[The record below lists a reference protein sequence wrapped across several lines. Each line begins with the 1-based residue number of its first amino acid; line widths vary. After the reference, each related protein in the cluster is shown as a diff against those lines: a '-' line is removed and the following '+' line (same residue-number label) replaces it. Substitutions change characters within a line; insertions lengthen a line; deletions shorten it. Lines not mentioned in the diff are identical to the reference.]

1 VLKRLL
7 IANRGEIAC
16 RIIRTARRMGIETV
30 AVFSDVDRDAL
41 HVRAA
46 DRAEHIGGAAARDS
60 YLDIEA
66 LLAAAARSGADSVH
80 PGYGFVA
87 ENAEFAQACAAAGLI
102 FVGPT
107 PEAMRAMGSKIEA
120 KRIVA
125 AAGTPVVPGYQDSQ
139 DGATLAAEAER
150 LGYPLLIKASAGG
163 GGKGM
168 RLVEDPGGFKTAL
181 AAARREAAAAF
192 GEDDVLLERF
202 LTRPKHLEVQILAD
216 THGRTL
222 SLFERDCSVQRRH
235 QKVVEEAPG
244 PSVDEA
250 LRARMGEA
258 AVAAAQAIG
267 YVGAGTV
274 EFISEDDEF
283 YFMEMNTRLQVEH
296 PVTEAILGLDLV
308 EWQLRVA
315 AGEALSLT
323 PEELVIDGH
332 AVEVRVY
339 AENPRRKFL
348 PSTGRLVHVGFP
360 SGVRIDSGVGSGSE
374 VTVHY
379 DPMIAKIIAHGTNR
393 ADAIERLDRAL
404 AATEIAGVEHNVPFL
419 RRVLAD
425 EDFLAG
431 DYTTALIESRGDA
444 LIPASRPEA
453 LAVAAVAALRE
464 RAGDSPW
471 QRGDGFRLNRR
482 GRERLTLRYDGS
494 TQQVQVDVTSN
505 GYDVSVAKTFFAVR
519 DISVSESVSEADSAD
534 GSGSGSE
541 HRFVAT
547 INGSQVRWRIV
558 RDGLDWYLLAGGASE
573 RVTEIEPDAAS
584 FADQGSGDGRVLAP
598 MPGQLLSV
606 EVKQGA
612 AVKRDQPLMVLEA
625 MKMEHVI
632 VAPIDGH
639 VTELPVSVG
648 DRITE
653 GSVLAVVSAD

>member
-1 VLKRLL
+1 MLKRLL

-216 THGRTL
+216 MHGRTL

-519 DISVSESVSEADSAD
+519 DISVSEADSAD

>member
-1 VLKRLL
+1 
-7 IANRGEIAC
+7 
-16 RIIRTARRMGIETV
+16 V

-315 AGEALSLT
+315 AGEALSLM

-519 DISVSESVSEADSAD
+519 DISVSEADSAD

>member
-1 VLKRLL
+1 MLKRLL

-16 RIIRTARRMGIETV
+16 RIIRSARRLSIETV

-60 YLDIEA
+60 YLNIEA
-66 LLAAAARSGADSVH
+66 LLAAAAKSGADSVH

-87 ENAEFAQACAAAGLI
+87 ENAEFAQACADAGLV

-139 DGATLAAEAER
+139 DTATLAAEAER

-168 RLVEDPGGFKTAL
+168 RLVEDSGGFETAL

-192 GEDDVLLERF
+192 GEDDVLLEKF

-258 AVAAAQAIG
+258 AVAAAQAVG

-274 EFISEDDEF
+274 EFISEGDEF

-308 EWQLRVA
+308 EWQLRIA
-315 AGEALSLT
+315 AGEALSFTQEDLT
-323 PEELVIDGH
+323 IDGH

-348 PSTGRLVHVGFP
+348 PSTGRLVHVAFP
-360 SGVRIDSGVGSGSE
+360 SGVRVDAGVGSGSE
-374 VTVHY
+374 VSVHY
-379 DPMIAKIIAHGTNR
+379 DPMLAKIIAHGTNR
-393 ADAIERLDRAL
+393 AEAIERLDRAL
-404 AATEIAGVEHNVPFL
+404 AATEIAGVEHNVSFL

-425 EDFLAG
+425 ESFRAG
-431 DYTTALIESRGDA
+431 DYTTALIETGGDA
-444 LIPASRPEA
+444 LIPAHRPEA
-453 LAVAAVAALRE
+453 LAVAAVMALRV
-464 RAGDSPW
+464 RRSDSPW
-471 QRGDGFRLNRR
+471 QRGDGFRINRR
-482 GRERLTLRYDGS
+482 GRERLTLRHAG
-494 TQQVQVDVTSN
+494 TTHEVHLEITGN

-519 DISVSESVSEADSAD
+519 DIADSEGDSGAE
-534 GSGSGSE
+534 SGSGSDG
-541 HRFVAT
+541 RFVAT
-547 INGSQVRWRIV
+547 INGSRVRWRII
-558 RDGLDWYLLAGGASE
+558 RDGLDWYLLADGASE
-573 RVTEIEPDAAS
+573 KVTEIEPDAAS
-584 FADQGSGDGRVLAP
+584 LADQGPGDGRVLAP

-606 EVKQGA
+606 DVKQGA

-625 MKMEHVI
+625 MKMEHII
-632 VAPIDGH
+632 VAPIDGR
-639 VTELPVSVG
+639 VTELPVSAG

-653 GSVLAVVSAD
+653 GSVLAVVSGD

>member
-315 AGEALSLT
+315 AGEALSLM

-519 DISVSESVSEADSAD
+519 DISVSEADSAD

-547 INGSQVRWRIV
+547 INGSRVRWRIV

>member
-519 DISVSESVSEADSAD
+519 DISVSEADSAD

-547 INGSQVRWRIV
+547 INGSRVRWRIV